1 MIQKATFSSREA
13 AEYLGISY
21 WLMLEMVK
29 RGEINPIRAGGRYLF
44 RQSGLDAWMDKQ
56 DLACEKVGMRGG
68 EKKGDRAN
76 KKIRTR
82 GTNSDSDR
90 IT

>member
-1 MIQKATFSSREA
+1 MIQKATFNSMEA

-29 RGEINPIRAGGRYLF
+29 RGEITPIRAGGGSLF

-56 DLACEKVGMRGG
+56 EAGKEAVGDQPS
-68 EKKGDRAN
+68 KLFRA
-76 KKIRTR
+76 K
-82 GTNSDSDR
+82 
-90 IT
+90 

>member
-29 RGEINPIRAGGRYLF
+29 RGEIAPIRAGGRYLF
-44 RQSGLDAWMDKQ
+44 RQAGLDAWMDHQ
-56 DLACEKVGMRGG
+56 EAGG
-68 EKKGDRAN
+68 DDEM
-76 KKIRTR
+76 IRL
-82 GTNSDSDR
+82 SKAK
-90 IT
+90 